1 MQLYTT
7 TASEFSPLQNNLRRN
22 VSHPTADKS
31 VGEVNKSLSVSRRY
45 SNNEKNTFHRPC
57 FLTYAVRICSCILQ
71 GNRQRRTEH
80 RPPHS
85 AVSETAAPTD
95 TPAAAPETE
104 APTADPYPR
113 PDPVTVEWLAGEMQR
128 RYYVGCMNL
137 ELMDFSDIMDRNE
150 DTDLFFWDNQ
160 LEIDLKKL
168 GRGYNFVNVTIEE
181 AYVKQIV
188 DETET
193 EITADVAVFTMHPA
207 PSIPESGT
215 GMDFRITV
223 DKQRMVI
230 ISYSEPNICATRYS
244 DRLLPLASNYRRE
257 GLTWQEANKKAYEE
271 IYAEFV
277 IFATTYPRQ
286 TPQG

>member
-1 MQLYTT
+1 MKRTLSIVLVFSLMLSAFVLASCKGTDKDAQN
-7 TASEFSPLQNNLRRN
+7 TA
-22 VSHPTADKS
+22 
-31 VGEVNKSLSVSRRY
+31 
-45 SNNEKNTFHRPC
+45 
-57 FLTYAVRICSCILQ
+57 
-71 GNRQRRTEH
+71 
-80 RPPHS
+80 PPHS

-104 APTADPYPR
+104 APTADPNPR

-137 ELMDFSDIMDRNE
+137 ELMDFSNIMDRNE

-160 LEIDLKKL
+160 IAIDRMKFNPD
-168 GRGYNFVNVTIEE
+168 YNFTAVFIKEV
-181 AYVKQIV
+181 YVEQIV

-271 IYAEFV
+271 LYAEF
-277 IFATTYPRQ
+277 ADYASSYPRE

>member
-1 MQLYTT
+1 MKRFLSIILALLSAFVLASCKGTDKDAQN
-7 TASEFSPLQNNLRRN
+7 TA
-22 VSHPTADKS
+22 
-31 VGEVNKSLSVSRRY
+31 
-45 SNNEKNTFHRPC
+45 
-57 FLTYAVRICSCILQ
+57 
-71 GNRQRRTEH
+71 
-80 RPPHS
+80 PPHS

-104 APTADPYPR
+104 APTADPNPR

-128 RYYVGCMNL
+128 RYYVGCMNF

-168 GRGYNFVNVTIEE
+168 GQGYNFVNVTIEE

-193 EITADVAVFTMHPA
+193 EITADVYVFTSHPN
-207 PSIPESGT
+207 PTFSMSGI

-230 ISYSEPNICATRYS
+230 ISYSEPYGCATLYN
-244 DRLLPLASNYRRE
+244 DRLLPLASSYRRE

-271 IYAEFV
+271 LYAEF
-277 IFATTYPRQ
+277 ADYASSYPRE

>member
-1 MQLYTT
+1 MKRTLSIVLVFSLMLSAFVLASCKGTDKDAQN
-7 TASEFSPLQNNLRRN
+7 TA
-22 VSHPTADKS
+22 
-31 VGEVNKSLSVSRRY
+31 
-45 SNNEKNTFHRPC
+45 
-57 FLTYAVRICSCILQ
+57 
-71 GNRQRRTEH
+71 
-80 RPPHS
+80 PPHS
-85 AVSETAAPTD
+85 AASETAAPTD

-104 APTADPYPR
+104 APTADPNPR
-113 PDPVTVEWLAGEMQR
+113 PDPVTVEWLAAEMQR

-160 LEIDLKKL
+160 LEMAWRIFGCD
-168 GRGYNFVNVTIEE
+168 GNFVSVTIKE

-193 EITADVAVFTMHPA
+193 EITADVYVLTRHPT
-207 PSIPESGT
+207 PSLPRSCT

-230 ISYSEPNICATRYS
+230 ISYSEPNICATLYT
-244 DRLLPLASNYRRE
+244 DRLLPLASSYRRE

-271 IYAEFV
+271 LYAETV
-277 IFATTYPRQ
+277 AFATAYPKQ

>member
-1 MQLYTT
+1 MKRTLSIVLVFSLMLSAFVLASCKGTDKDAQN
-7 TASEFSPLQNNLRRN
+7 TA
-22 VSHPTADKS
+22 
-31 VGEVNKSLSVSRRY
+31 
-45 SNNEKNTFHRPC
+45 
-57 FLTYAVRICSCILQ
+57 
-71 GNRQRRTEH
+71 
-80 RPPHS
+80 PPHS
-85 AVSETAAPTD
+85 AASETAAPTE
-95 TPAAAPETE
+95 TPTAAPETE
-104 APTADPYPR
+104 APMADLNPR

-160 LEIDLKKL
+160 LEMAWRIFGCD
-168 GRGYNFVNVTIEE
+168 GNFVSVTIKE

-193 EITADVAVFTMHPA
+193 EITANVYVLTRHPT
-207 PSIPESGT
+207 PSLPRSCT

-230 ISYSEPNICATRYS
+230 ISYSEPNICATLYT
-244 DRLLPLASNYRRE
+244 DRLLPLASSYRRE

-271 IYAEFV
+271 LYAETV
-277 IFATTYPRQ
+277 AFATTYPRQ

>member
-1 MQLYTT
+1 MKRTLSIVLVFVLLLSAFVLASCKGTDKDAQN
-7 TASEFSPLQNNLRRN
+7 TA
-22 VSHPTADKS
+22 
-31 VGEVNKSLSVSRRY
+31 
-45 SNNEKNTFHRPC
+45 
-57 FLTYAVRICSCILQ
+57 
-71 GNRQRRTEH
+71 
-80 RPPHS
+80 PPHS
-85 AVSETAAPTD
+85 AASETAAPTE
-95 TPAAAPETE
+95 TPAAAPVTE
-104 APTADPYPR
+104 APTADPNPR

-168 GRGYNFVNVTIEE
+168 GQGYNFVNVTIEE

-193 EITADVAVFTMHPA
+193 EITADVAVFTRHPA

-230 ISYSEPNICATRYS
+230 ISYSEPNICDSIYNN
-244 DRLLPLASNYRRE
+244 RLRPLASNYRRE

-271 IYAEFV
+271 LYAEF
-277 IFATTYPRQ
+277 ADYASSYPRE

>member
-1 MQLYTT
+1 MKRTLSIVLVFSLMLSAFVLASCKGTNKDAQN
-7 TASEFSPLQNNLRRN
+7 TA
-22 VSHPTADKS
+22 
-31 VGEVNKSLSVSRRY
+31 
-45 SNNEKNTFHRPC
+45 
-57 FLTYAVRICSCILQ
+57 
-71 GNRQRRTEH
+71 
-80 RPPHS
+80 PPHS
-85 AVSETAAPTD
+85 AVSETAAPTK

-104 APTADPYPR
+104 APTADPNPR

-160 LEIDLKKL
+160 LEMAWAVFGCD
-168 GRGYNFVNVTIEE
+168 GNFVSVTIKE

-193 EITADVAVFTMHPA
+193 EITADVYVLTRHPT
-207 PSIPESGT
+207 PSLPRSCT

-230 ISYSEPNICATRYS
+230 ISYSEPNICATLYT
-244 DRLLPLASNYRRE
+244 DRLLPLASSYRRE

-271 IYAEFV
+271 LYAETV
-277 IFATTYPRQ
+277 AFATTYPRQ

>member
-1 MQLYTT
+1 MKRFLSIILALLSAFVLASCKGTNDKDAQN
-7 TASEFSPLQNNLRRN
+7 TA
-22 VSHPTADKS
+22 
-31 VGEVNKSLSVSRRY
+31 
-45 SNNEKNTFHRPC
+45 
-57 FLTYAVRICSCILQ
+57 
-71 GNRQRRTEH
+71 
-80 RPPHS
+80 PPHS
-85 AVSETAAPTD
+85 AASETAAPTE
-95 TPAAAPETE
+95 TPTAAPETE
-104 APTADPYPR
+104 APTADPNPR

-168 GRGYNFVNVTIEE
+168 GREDNFTSVTIEE

-188 DETET
+188 NETES
-193 EITADVAVFTMHPA
+193 EITADVYVFTRHPTY
-207 PSIPESGT
+207 SFDDDGSDRG
-215 GMDFRITV
+215 FQITV

-230 ISYSEPNICATRYS
+230 ISYSEPVGYS
-244 DRLLPLASNYRRE
+244 TIYTARLLPLASSYRRE

-271 IYAEFV
+271 LYAETV
-277 IFATTYPRQ
+277 AFATTYPRQ

>member
-1 MQLYTT
+1 MKRTLSIVLVFSLMLSAFVLASCKGTDKDAQN
-7 TASEFSPLQNNLRRN
+7 TA
-22 VSHPTADKS
+22 
-31 VGEVNKSLSVSRRY
+31 
-45 SNNEKNTFHRPC
+45 
-57 FLTYAVRICSCILQ
+57 
-71 GNRQRRTEH
+71 
-80 RPPHS
+80 PPHS

-160 LEIDLKKL
+160 LEIDRMMLDLKDN
-168 GRGYNFVNVTIEE
+168 YINVTVEETAIEN
-181 AYVKQIV
+181 IV
-188 DETET
+188 NETET
-193 EITADVAVFTMHPA
+193 AITADVYVYTSHPSSDQ
-207 PSIPESGT
+207 PLSGI
-215 GMDFRITV
+215 GKSFRITV

-230 ISYSEPNICATRYS
+230 ISYSEPNLCATRYS
-244 DRLLPLASNYRRE
+244 DRLLPLVSNYRRE

-277 IFATTYPRQ
+277 IFATTYPNQ

>member
-1 MQLYTT
+1 MKRTLSIVLVFSLMLSAFVLASCKGTNKDAQN
-7 TASEFSPLQNNLRRN
+7 TA
-22 VSHPTADKS
+22 
-31 VGEVNKSLSVSRRY
+31 
-45 SNNEKNTFHRPC
+45 
-57 FLTYAVRICSCILQ
+57 
-71 GNRQRRTEH
+71 
-80 RPPHS
+80 PPHS
-85 AVSETAAPTD
+85 AASETAAPTD

-104 APTADPYPR
+104 APTADPNPR

-160 LEIDLKKL
+160 LEMAWRIFGCD
-168 GRGYNFVNVTIEE
+168 GNFVSVTIKE

-193 EITADVAVFTMHPA
+193 EITADVYVLTRHPT
-207 PSIPESGT
+207 PSLPRSCT

-230 ISYSEPNICATRYS
+230 ISYSEPNICATLYT
-244 DRLLPLASNYRRE
+244 DRLLPLASSYRRE
-257 GLTWQEANKKAYEE
+257 GLPWQEANKKAYEE
-271 IYAEFV
+271 LYAETV
-277 IFATTYPRQ
+277 AFATAYPRQ
-286 TPQG
+286 TPRG

>member
-1 MQLYTT
+1 MKRFLSIILALLSAFVLASCKGTDKDAQN
-7 TASEFSPLQNNLRRN
+7 TA
-22 VSHPTADKS
+22 
-31 VGEVNKSLSVSRRY
+31 
-45 SNNEKNTFHRPC
+45 
-57 FLTYAVRICSCILQ
+57 
-71 GNRQRRTEH
+71 
-80 RPPHS
+80 PPHS
-85 AVSETAAPTD
+85 AVSETAAPTE
-95 TPAAAPETE
+95 TPTAAPETE
-104 APTADPYPR
+104 APTADPNPR

-193 EITADVAVFTMHPA
+193 EITADVAIFTMHPA

-230 ISYSEPNICATRYS
+230 IAYSEFEGYATRYTGWLS
-244 DRLLPLASNYRRE
+244 WLASNYRKE

-271 IYAEFV
+271 IYAEY
-277 IFATTYPRQ
+277 AK
-286 TPQG
+286 

>member
-1 MQLYTT
+1 MKRTLSIVLVFVLLLSAFVLASCKGTDKDAQN
-7 TASEFSPLQNNLRRN
+7 TA
-22 VSHPTADKS
+22 
-31 VGEVNKSLSVSRRY
+31 
-45 SNNEKNTFHRPC
+45 
-57 FLTYAVRICSCILQ
+57 
-71 GNRQRRTEH
+71 
-80 RPPHS
+80 PPHS
-85 AVSETAAPTD
+85 AASETAAPTD
-95 TPAAAPETE
+95 TPTTAPETE
-104 APTADPYPR
+104 APTADPNPR

-188 DETET
+188 NETES
-193 EITADVAVFTMHPA
+193 EITADVYVFTRHPTY
-207 PSIPESGT
+207 SFDDDGSDRG
-215 GMDFRITV
+215 FQITV

-230 ISYSEPNICATRYS
+230 ISYSEPNLCATLYN
-244 DRLLPLASNYRRE
+244 DRLRPLASNYRSE

-271 IYAEFV
+271 LYAEF
-277 IFATTYPRQ
+277 ADYASRYPRE

>member
-1 MQLYTT
+1 MKRTLSIVLVFSLMLSAFVLASCKGTDKDAQN
-7 TASEFSPLQNNLRRN
+7 TA
-22 VSHPTADKS
+22 
-31 VGEVNKSLSVSRRY
+31 
-45 SNNEKNTFHRPC
+45 
-57 FLTYAVRICSCILQ
+57 
-71 GNRQRRTEH
+71 
-80 RPPHS
+80 PPHS

-104 APTADPYPR
+104 APTAGPNSR

-160 LEIDLKKL
+160 LEIAWRKL
-168 GRGYNFVNVTIEE
+168 GRGENFVNVTIEE

-188 DETET
+188 NETES
-193 EITADVAVFTMHPA
+193 EITADVAVFTMHPT
-207 PSIPESGT
+207 PSIPESGI

-230 ISYSEPNICATRYS
+230 IAYSEPNVCATRYS
-244 DRLLPLASNYRRE
+244 SWLGWLASNYRKE

-271 IYAEFV
+271 IYAE
-277 IFATTYPRQ
+277 YEKNSKL
-286 TPQG
+286 GG

>member
-1 MQLYTT
+1 MKRFLSIILALLSAFVLASCKGTDKDAQN
-7 TASEFSPLQNNLRRN
+7 TA
-22 VSHPTADKS
+22 
-31 VGEVNKSLSVSRRY
+31 
-45 SNNEKNTFHRPC
+45 
-57 FLTYAVRICSCILQ
+57 
-71 GNRQRRTEH
+71 
-80 RPPHS
+80 PPHS

-160 LEIDLKKL
+160 IAIDWMKFDLED
-168 GRGYNFVNVTIEE
+168 NFTRVTIEK
-181 AYVKQIV
+181 AYIKQIV
-188 DETET
+188 NETET
-193 EITADVAVFTMHPA
+193 EITADVYVFTRHPTY
-207 PSIPESGT
+207 SFDDDGSDRG
-215 GMDFRITV
+215 FQITV

-230 ISYSEPNICATRYS
+230 ISYSEPYGCDTIYNN
-244 DRLLPLASNYRRE
+244 RLRPLASNYRRE

-271 IYAEFV
+271 LYAEF
-277 IFATTYPRQ
+277 ADCASRHPRE

>member
-1 MQLYTT
+1 MKRFFSIILALLSAFVLASCKGTDKDAQN
-7 TASEFSPLQNNLRRN
+7 TA
-22 VSHPTADKS
+22 
-31 VGEVNKSLSVSRRY
+31 
-45 SNNEKNTFHRPC
+45 
-57 FLTYAVRICSCILQ
+57 
-71 GNRQRRTEH
+71 
-80 RPPHS
+80 PPHS

-104 APTADPYPR
+104 APTADPNPR

-128 RYYVGCMNL
+128 RYYVGCINL

-168 GRGYNFVNVTIEE
+168 GLGYNFVNVTIEE

-188 DETET
+188 NETET

-230 ISYSEPNICATRYS
+230 ISYSEPNLCASRYT

-257 GLTWQEANKKAYEE
+257 GLTWQEADKKAYEE
-271 IYAEFV
+271 LYAETV
-277 IFATTYPRQ
+277 AFASNHPKQ

>member
-1 MQLYTT
+1 MKRFLSIILALLSAFVLASCKGTDKDAQN
-7 TASEFSPLQNNLRRN
+7 TA
-22 VSHPTADKS
+22 
-31 VGEVNKSLSVSRRY
+31 
-45 SNNEKNTFHRPC
+45 
-57 FLTYAVRICSCILQ
+57 
-71 GNRQRRTEH
+71 
-80 RPPHS
+80 PPHS

-104 APTADPYPR
+104 APTADPNSR

-128 RYYVGCMNL
+128 RYYVGCMNF

-160 LEIDLKKL
+160 IAIDRMKFNPDYK
-168 GRGYNFVNVTIEE
+168 FTAVFIKEV
-181 AYVKQIV
+181 YVKQIV

-193 EITADVAVFTMHPA
+193 EITADVYVFTRHPT
-207 PSIPESGT
+207 PSLSRSGT

-230 ISYSEPNICATRYS
+230 ISYSEPNLCASRYT

-257 GLTWQEANKKAYEE
+257 GLTWQEADKKAYEE
-271 IYAEFV
+271 LYAETV
-277 IFATTYPRQ
+277 AFASNHPKQ

>member
-1 MQLYTT
+1 MKKIL
-7 TASEFSPLQNNLRRN
+7 
-22 VSHPTADKS
+22 
-31 VGEVNKSLSVSRRY
+31 SLSLVFVLLLSAFVLA
-45 SNNEKNTFHRPC
+45 SCKGTDKDAQNT
-57 FLTYAVRICSCILQ
+57 A
-71 GNRQRRTEH
+71 
-80 RPPHS
+80 PPHS
-85 AVSETAAPTD
+85 AASETAAPTD

-137 ELMDFSDIMDRNE
+137 ELMDYSDIMDRNE

-160 LEIDLKKL
+160 LEIDLKKI
-168 GRGYNFVNVTIEE
+168 GGKGNFVRENFVSVTIEE

-188 DETET
+188 NETEA
-193 EITADVAVFTMHPA
+193 EITADVYVLTRHPT
-207 PSIPESGT
+207 PSLPRSCT

-230 ISYSEPNICATRYS
+230 ISYSEPNICATLYT
-244 DRLLPLASNYRRE
+244 DRLLPLASSYRRE

-271 IYAEFV
+271 LYAETV
-277 IFATTYPRQ
+277 AFATTYPRQ

>member
-1 MQLYTT
+1 MKRTLSIVLVLSLMLSAFVLASCKGTDKDAQN
-7 TASEFSPLQNNLRRN
+7 TA
-22 VSHPTADKS
+22 
-31 VGEVNKSLSVSRRY
+31 
-45 SNNEKNTFHRPC
+45 
-57 FLTYAVRICSCILQ
+57 
-71 GNRQRRTEH
+71 
-80 RPPHS
+80 PPHS
-85 AVSETAAPTD
+85 AASETAAPTE
-95 TPAAAPETE
+95 TPTAAPETE
-104 APTADPYPR
+104 APTADPNPR

-160 LEIDLKKL
+160 FAIDRIKFDPDDK
-168 GRGYNFVNVTIEE
+168 FTAVTIEE

-188 DETET
+188 NETET
-193 EITADVAVFTMHPA
+193 EITADVYVFTRHPT
-207 PSIPESGT
+207 PSLSRSGT

-271 IYAEFV
+271 LYAEF
-277 IFATTYPRQ
+277 ADYASRYPRE

>member
-1 MQLYTT
+1 MKRFLSIILALLSAFVLASCKGTDKDAQN
-7 TASEFSPLQNNLRRN
+7 TA
-22 VSHPTADKS
+22 
-31 VGEVNKSLSVSRRY
+31 
-45 SNNEKNTFHRPC
+45 
-57 FLTYAVRICSCILQ
+57 
-71 GNRQRRTEH
+71 
-80 RPPHS
+80 PPHS
-85 AVSETAAPTD
+85 AASETAAPTD

-104 APTADPYPR
+104 APTADPNSR

-160 LEIDLKKL
+160 LEIDLKKI
-168 GRGYNFVNVTIEE
+168 GGKGNFVRENFVSVTIEE

-188 DETET
+188 NETEA
-193 EITADVAVFTMHPA
+193 EITADVYVFTRHPT
-207 PSIPESGT
+207 PSIPRSGT

-230 ISYSEPNICATRYS
+230 IAYSEPNVCDSIYNN
-244 DRLLPLASNYRRE
+244 RLLPLASNYRRE

-271 IYAEFV
+271 LYAEF
-277 IFATTYPRQ
+277 ADYASRYPRE

>member
-1 MQLYTT
+1 MKKIL
-7 TASEFSPLQNNLRRN
+7 
-22 VSHPTADKS
+22 
-31 VGEVNKSLSVSRRY
+31 SLSLVFVLVLSAFVLAACKGT
-45 SNNEKNTFHRPC
+45 NDKDAQNT
-57 FLTYAVRICSCILQ
+57 A
-71 GNRQRRTEH
+71 
-80 RPPHS
+80 PPHS
-85 AVSETAAPTD
+85 AVSETAAPTE
-95 TPAAAPETE
+95 TPTAAPETE
-104 APTADPYPR
+104 APTADPNPR

-160 LEIDLKKL
+160 LEMAWRIFGCD
-168 GRGYNFVNVTIEE
+168 GNFVSVTIKE

-193 EITADVAVFTMHPA
+193 EITADVYVFTSHPN
-207 PSIPESGT
+207 PTFSMSGI

-230 ISYSEPNICATRYS
+230 ISYSEPNICDSIYNN
-244 DRLLPLASNYRRE
+244 RLLPLASNYRRE

-271 IYAEFV
+271 LYAETV
-277 IFATTYPRQ
+277 AFATTYPRQ

>member
-1 MQLYTT
+1 MKRTLSIVLVFSLMLSAFVL
-7 TASEFSPLQNNLRRN
+7 ASCKGTDKDAQN
-22 VSHPTADKS
+22 PA
-31 VGEVNKSLSVSRRY
+31 
-45 SNNEKNTFHRPC
+45 
-57 FLTYAVRICSCILQ
+57 
-71 GNRQRRTEH
+71 
-80 RPPHS
+80 PPHS
-85 AVSETAAPTD
+85 AASETAAPTD

-160 LEIDLKKL
+160 LEMAWRIFGCD
-168 GRGYNFVNVTIEE
+168 GNFVSVTIKE

-193 EITADVAVFTMHPA
+193 EITADVYVLTRHPT
-207 PSIPESGT
+207 PSLPRSCT

-230 ISYSEPNICATRYS
+230 ISYSEPNICATLYT
-244 DRLLPLASNYRRE
+244 DRLLPLASSYRRE

-271 IYAEFV
+271 LYAETV
-277 IFATTYPRQ
+277 AFATTYPRQ

>member
-1 MQLYTT
+1 MKRFLSIILALLSAFVLASCKGTNDKDAQN
-7 TASEFSPLQNNLRRN
+7 TA
-22 VSHPTADKS
+22 
-31 VGEVNKSLSVSRRY
+31 
-45 SNNEKNTFHRPC
+45 
-57 FLTYAVRICSCILQ
+57 
-71 GNRQRRTEH
+71 
-80 RPPHS
+80 PPHS
-85 AVSETAAPTD
+85 AASETAAPTE
-95 TPAAAPETE
+95 TPTAAPVTE
-104 APTADPYPR
+104 APTADPNPR

-168 GRGYNFVNVTIEE
+168 GQGYNFVNVTIEE

-230 ISYSEPNICATRYS
+230 ISYSEPNICDSIYNN
-244 DRLLPLASNYRRE
+244 RLRPLASNYRRE

-271 IYAEFV
+271 LYAEF
-277 IFATTYPRQ
+277 ADYASSYPRE

>member
-1 MQLYTT
+1 MKRTLSIVLVFSLMLSAFVLASCKGTNKDAQN
-7 TASEFSPLQNNLRRN
+7 TA
-22 VSHPTADKS
+22 
-31 VGEVNKSLSVSRRY
+31 
-45 SNNEKNTFHRPC
+45 
-57 FLTYAVRICSCILQ
+57 
-71 GNRQRRTEH
+71 
-80 RPPHS
+80 PPHS
-85 AVSETAAPTD
+85 AASETAAPTD

-104 APTADPYPR
+104 APTADPNPR
-113 PDPVTVEWLAGEMQR
+113 PDPVTVEWLAAEMQR

-160 LEIDLKKL
+160 LEMAWRIFGCD
-168 GRGYNFVNVTIEE
+168 GNFVSVTIKE

-193 EITADVAVFTMHPA
+193 EITADVYVLTRHPT
-207 PSIPESGT
+207 PSLPRSCT

-230 ISYSEPNICATRYS
+230 ISYSEPNICATLYT
-244 DRLLPLASNYRRE
+244 DRLLPLASSYRRE

-271 IYAEFV
+271 LYAETV
-277 IFATTYPRQ
+277 AFATAYPKQ

>member
-1 MQLYTT
+1 MKRFLSIILALLSAFVLASCKGTDKDAQN
-7 TASEFSPLQNNLRRN
+7 TA
-22 VSHPTADKS
+22 
-31 VGEVNKSLSVSRRY
+31 
-45 SNNEKNTFHRPC
+45 
-57 FLTYAVRICSCILQ
+57 
-71 GNRQRRTEH
+71 
-80 RPPHS
+80 PPHS

-104 APTADPYPR
+104 APTADPNPR

-160 LEIDLKKL
+160 IAIDRMKFNPD
-168 GRGYNFVNVTIEE
+168 YNFTAVFIKEV
-181 AYVKQIV
+181 YVEQIV

-193 EITADVAVFTMHPA
+193 EITADVYVFTRHPTY
-207 PSIPESGT
+207 SFDDDGSDRG
-215 GMDFRITV
+215 FQITV

-230 ISYSEPNICATRYS
+230 ISYSEPYGCDTIYNN
-244 DRLLPLASNYRRE
+244 RLRPLASNYRRE

-271 IYAEFV
+271 LYAEF
-277 IFATTYPRQ
+277 ADYASRYPRE

>member
-1 MQLYTT
+1 MKRTLSIVLVLVLLLSAFVLASCKGTNDKDAQN
-7 TASEFSPLQNNLRRN
+7 TA
-22 VSHPTADKS
+22 
-31 VGEVNKSLSVSRRY
+31 
-45 SNNEKNTFHRPC
+45 
-57 FLTYAVRICSCILQ
+57 
-71 GNRQRRTEH
+71 
-80 RPPHS
+80 PPHS

-95 TPAAAPETE
+95 TPTAAPETE

-160 LEIDLKKL
+160 IAIDRMKFNPD
-168 GRGYNFVNVTIEE
+168 YNFTAVFIKEV
-181 AYVKQIV
+181 YVKQIV

-193 EITADVAVFTMHPA
+193 EITADVYVFTSHPN
-207 PSIPESGT
+207 PTFSMSGI

-230 ISYSEPNICATRYS
+230 ISYSEPFGYS
-244 DRLLPLASNYRRE
+244 TIYTARLLPLASSYRRE
-257 GLTWQEANKKAYEE
+257 GLPWQEANKKAYEE
-271 IYAEFV
+271 LYAETV
-277 IFATTYPRQ
+277 AFATTYPRQ